1 MGFPSRTVPC
11 PCVGG
16 RRLQYLDTKVDFR
29 HNIYNLLACP
39 ITTSLRVRFLAQYL
53 LSSPTKALRSKSV
66 LVPRPLS
73 IGLAF
78 LSFLLAGKCQCWKG
92 RGSNKANICRVGRH
106 TRHTAPLEIFC
117 ALVGETRKYIEFP
130 HPRFAILLF
139 SPAPLFKHATFSL
152 HSLLFSCAVFLATS
166 SK

>member
-106 TRHTAPLEIFC
+106 TRHTRRWKFFLLSLERRGNILNFHTL
-117 ALVGETRKYIEFP
+117 ALQYCSFLTR
-130 HPRFAILLF
+130 LF
-139 SPAPLFKHATFSL
+139 SSMPNEPR
-152 HSLLFSCAVFLATS
+152 AV
-166 SK
+166 